1 MNISFENPDKIN
13 GKLTLTIEEADFA
26 PEVEKTL
33 KDYRKKANIP
43 GFRPGQAPMGLI
55 KRQFGASVKVD
66 AINRVLGEQ
75 LQKYIVDNKIHM
87 LGEPLASESQEPVDL
102 DKEAPYTFAFDI
114 AVAPEFNAELSGNDT
129 IDHYNITVDDA
140 LIDRQVDMFAS
151 RSGSYAKAEEYKDND
166 MLKGDLR
173 ELDENGN
180 TKEGGLT
187 VEAAVLMP
195 SYIKVDDQKKL
206 FEGAKLG
213 DIITFNP
220 RKAYP
225 ESDVEVSSLLKI
237 EKDKVGEYEGD
248 FSYQITEIS
257 RYEKAAVDQTLFDSV
272 FGKDAVKS
280 EEEFRNKIS
289 EGLAQQLAVDADYKF
304 LLDMRA
310 YVENKVGELTFPD
323 ALLKR
328 IMLKNNEDKGAEF
341 VDKHYDASVK
351 ELAWSLMKN
360 QLVEAAGIKI
370 DDADVLNAAKE
381 TARIQF
387 AQYGMNNVPEEYV
400 ENYAKE
406 ILKKQENVQGCVDR
420 ALDIKLVAAIKGVVK
435 LNEKNVSLDEFNAMM
450 SDKTAK

>member
-213 DIITFNP
+213 DIVTFNP

-257 RYEKAAVDQTLFDSV
+257 RYEKAAVDQTLFDNI

-280 EEEFRNKIS
+280 EEEFRSKIS

-304 LLDMRA
+304 LLDMRS

>member
-13 GKLTLTIEEADFA
+13 GKLTLTIEEGDYAQ
-26 PEVEKTL
+26 EVEKTL

-43 GFRPGQAPMGLI
+43 GFRRGMAPMGMI

-66 AINRVLGEQ
+66 VINRVLGEQ

-102 DKEAPYTFAFDI
+102 DKEAPYTFSFDI

-129 IDHYNITVDDA
+129 IDHYTITVDDA

-151 RSGSYAKAEEYKDND
+151 RSGSYVKAEEYKDND

-173 ELDENGN
+173 ELDAEGN

-195 SYIKVDDQKKL
+195 NYIKNEDQKKL
-206 FEGAKLG
+206 FDGAKLG

-225 ESDVEVSSLLKI
+225 NGDVEVSSLLKI
-237 EKDKVGEYEGD
+237 DKEKVGEYEGD

-257 RYEKAAVDQTLFDSV
+257 RYEKAAVDQALFDSV
-272 FGKDAVKS
+272 FGAGAVSS
-280 EEEFRNKIS
+280 EEEFRNKIA
-289 EGLAQQLAVDADYKF
+289 EGLTRQLAVDADYKF

-310 YVENKVGELTFPD
+310 YVENKVGELVFPD

-341 VDKHYDASVK
+341 VEKNYEASIK

-360 QLVEAAGIKI
+360 QLVEAAGIKL
-370 DDADVLNAAKE
+370 DDADVLAAAKE

-387 AQYGMNNVPEEYV
+387 AQYGMNNVPDEYI

-420 ALDIKLVAAIKGVVK
+420 ALDIKLVAAVKGVVK
-435 LNEKNVSLDEFNAMM
+435 LNEKTITLDEYNAMM
-450 SDKTAK
+450 SGNTAK